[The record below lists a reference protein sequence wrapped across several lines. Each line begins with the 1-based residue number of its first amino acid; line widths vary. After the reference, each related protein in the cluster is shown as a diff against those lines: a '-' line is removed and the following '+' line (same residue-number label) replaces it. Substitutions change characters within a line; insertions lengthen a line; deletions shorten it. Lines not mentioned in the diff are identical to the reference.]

1 MNVSQRK
8 THTYFRQQYHQPNVY
23 GCADWLDAL
32 QKLLRKIQKKRG
44 KKERKKK
51 RNKNHA
57 LDAIRFLQST

>member
-32 QKLLRKIQKKRG
+32 QKLLRKIQKKKR
-44 KKERKKK
+44 KERKKEK
-51 RNKNHA
+51 KK
-57 LDAIRFLQST
+57 QKPCT